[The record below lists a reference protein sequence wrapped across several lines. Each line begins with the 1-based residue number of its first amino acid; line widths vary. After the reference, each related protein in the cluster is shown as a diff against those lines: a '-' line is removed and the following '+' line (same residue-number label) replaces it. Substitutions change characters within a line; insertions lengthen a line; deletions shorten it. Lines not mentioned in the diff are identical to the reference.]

1 MHMTRALY
9 CHDASQVKLD
19 MVMDTYAVQLFFMK
33 CVFSNWSLFSL
44 ELPVVEIL
52 ELVPR

>member
-1 MHMTRALY
+1 MAEARRCHRTRALY

-19 MVMDTYAVQLFFMK
+19 MVMDTYAVRLFLMK
-33 CVFSNWSLFSL
+33 WVFSL

-52 ELVPR
+52 ELVLR